1 MTNKI
6 DHVQQVAPE
15 THLIEAGRRNW
26 MKMGFVNPPVYRG
39 STVLFDSYSE
49 MAPGAA
55 AYHYGRWATPT
66 TDAFCEA
73 MAEIEYGVGA
83 LAMCSGLGAI
93 TTTLLALARPGS
105 RVLVGQSSYAAT
117 RKFCEQMLRPR
128 GIEVEYF
135 SLDLLSELRQ
145 TLTDNVSLI
154 YLDLPGSV
162 TFDVCNLR
170 ELTDYAGQVPVVV
183 DNTWA
188 TPYFFNPLQHGASVV
203 IHSTSKYISGHSDSV
218 MGTAVFADVPT
229 FERTRD
235 TARLL
240 GQAVGAD
247 DANLALRGLR
257 TLAVRMNRHYESASR
272 ICAWLSNHPA
282 VESVYYPALSADRNH
297 VAWKAQFS
305 GAGGVFTFTLNSE
318 HTDALQRFID
328 RVSVIGRGW
337 GWGGYESVI
346 CPATLTGPEGGVR
359 MGLRMSV
366 GLEDVD
372 TLLIDLATALS

>member
-6 DHVQQVAPE
+6 DHAQQVAPE
-15 THLIEAGRRNW
+15 TRLIEAGRRNW

-55 AYHYGRWATPT
+55 PYHYGRWATPT

-93 TTTLLALARPGS
+93 TTTLIALARPGS
-105 RVLVGQSSYAAT
+105 RVLVAQSSYAAT
-117 RKFCEQMLRPR
+117 RKFCEQMLSPL

-170 ELTDYAGQVPVVV
+170 ELTAYAGRVPVVV

-188 TPYFFNPLQHGASVV
+188 TPYFFNPLKHGASVV

-218 MGTAVFADVPT
+218 MGAAVFADVPT

-272 ICAWLSNHPA
+272 ICAWLSKHPA
-282 VESVYYPALSADRNH
+282 VESVFYPALPSDRNH
-297 VAWKAQFS
+297 AAWKAQFS
-305 GAGGVFTFTLNSE
+305 GAGGVFTFTLKGG

-337 GWGGYESVI
+337 GWGVRIGYLPRDAHGPRGRSSNG
-346 CPATLTGPEGGVR
+346 PAHERRIRGCGYAPYRSRHCT
-359 MGLRMSV
+359 
-366 GLEDVD
+366 
-372 TLLIDLATALS
+372 